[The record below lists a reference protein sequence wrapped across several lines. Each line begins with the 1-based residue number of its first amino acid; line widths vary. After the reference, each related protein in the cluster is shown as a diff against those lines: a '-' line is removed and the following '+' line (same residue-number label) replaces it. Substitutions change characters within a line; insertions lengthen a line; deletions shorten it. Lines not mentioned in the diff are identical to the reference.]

1 MNILKRTKR
10 MWELANKDTKALEEL
25 TQEQVD
31 GLPDD
36 DQQAVF
42 LGEGTHD
49 EWLKQERADKG
60 LTNIFDI
67 DND

>member
-1 MNILKRTKR
+1 